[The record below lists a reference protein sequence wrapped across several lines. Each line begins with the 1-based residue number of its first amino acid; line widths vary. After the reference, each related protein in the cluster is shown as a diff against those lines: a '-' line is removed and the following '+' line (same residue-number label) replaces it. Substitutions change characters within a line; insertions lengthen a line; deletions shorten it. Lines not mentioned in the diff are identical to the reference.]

1 MHEKQGFFN
10 LENKLQDR
18 LRYFMALLAILQIL
32 ASLITL
38 QTTSLISLIIGIALN
53 LFILYFSFSIRRAPN
68 IYFQLITWVFWIV
81 IIFNGLEIYW
91 VLSGQEAFSLK
102 SLPSFLAV
110 VLVIAIAPTL
120 MKYRKAINS
129 SKEVKNAA

>member
-81 IIFNGLEIYW
+81 IIFNGWKSIGFYLARR
-91 VLSGQEAFSLK
+91 LSLSKACPLSL
-102 SLPSFLAV
+102 LLF
-110 VLVIAIAPTL
+110 
-120 MKYRKAINS
+120 
-129 SKEVKNAA
+129 